1 VVNYPVLSPPMPP
14 RPVDLGVGNF
24 GGQPG
29 LGGDIYEAGDLLRSI
44 SAPTEA
50 DKPMIIELAV
60 AAMEELIRMA
70 QMDEPLW
77 MNSLDGIDAV
87 LNEDEYIRIFPHGI
101 GPKPTGFKCE
111 ASRESAVVIMNH
123 INLVEYLMDV
133 VSFRLVSFKANQV
146 YLSMYINAYRSNIDL

>member
-1 VVNYPVLSPPMPP
+1 
-14 RPVDLGVGNF
+14 
-24 GGQPG
+24 
-29 LGGDIYEAGDLLRSI
+29 
-44 SAPTEA
+44 
-50 DKPMIIELAV
+50 MIIELAV

-133 VSFRLVSFKANQV
+133 VSFLLVSFKANQV